1 MFPHHG
7 RTGIGLA
14 IGSKV
19 FLREAVMWN
28 LFNCYLS
35 GRHDYGMWCEPGA
48 IFLRCVHCGKRSS
61 GWEVTPKAAVAIA
74 APRAH
79 VAMESVV
86 VAPAAARKSRVLRF
100 ERAAAR

>member
-35 GRHDYGMWCEPGA
+35 GRHD
-48 IFLRCVHCGKRSS
+48 CGKRSS